1 VIRLLIADDQAL
13 VRDGFRSILER
24 DPDIQVVAEAQDGRE
39 AVDLATR
46 HRPDVVLM
54 DIRMPVLDGLEATKR
69 VLGLPVPPR
78 VVVLTTY
85 DTDDNLHT
93 ALRLGASGFL
103 LKDIRADQLIEA
115 VHSVASGDALVS
127 PSLVRRLVEGYVTS
141 RPLARTDDVLSALS
155 PRERDVVGLVAR
167 GMSNAEI
174 ASELFLSEA
183 TVKTHV
189 NRILTKLGLRD
200 RVQVVVLAY
209 EAGVVVPGR

>member
-69 VLGLPVPPR
+69 VFGLPVPPR

>member
-13 VRDGFRSILER
+13 VREGFRSILER
-24 DPDIQVVAEAQDGRE
+24 DPDLQVVAEAQDGRE
-39 AVDLATR
+39 AVDLAAR
-46 HRPDVVLM
+46 HRQDVVLM

-69 VLGLPVPPR
+69 VLGLPAPPR

-127 PSLVRRLVEGYVTS
+127 PSLVRRLVEG
-141 RPLARTDDVLSALS
+141 
-155 PRERDVVGLVAR
+155 
-167 GMSNAEI
+167 
-174 ASELFLSEA
+174 
-183 TVKTHV
+183 
-189 NRILTKLGLRD
+189 
-200 RVQVVVLAY
+200 
-209 EAGVVVPGR
+209 